1 MRYTTLA
8 FRTLSL
14 LDLMSSSGISVMLS
28 EWSLVTKCSDT
39 VVCLEIIHG
48 FSTCPQCS
56 LLKRSLSRCVL
67 FGVVVTVYH
76 VNDVYGVTVISDR
89 SGFLPVAWNVYEVC
103 LSDMF
108 LQVQR
113 FFLHRYEPLV
123 WLCCVRLWS
132 LALTRKSLRLL
143 LRL

>member
-1 MRYTTLA
+1 MRFKNVTTENRNLNQCSVETVKNTTLCKLHYA
-8 FRTLSL
+8 
-14 LDLMSSSGISVMLS
+14 D
-28 EWSLVTKCSDT
+28 DT
-39 VVCLEIIHG
+39 QLY
-48 FSTCPQCS
+48 
-56 LLKRSLSRCVL
+56 CVL

-113 FFLHRYEPLV
+113 FCLHRYEPWV
-123 WLCCVRLWS
+123 WLCCVGL
-132 LALTRKSLRLL
+132 
-143 LRL
+143 

>member
-1 MRYTTLA
+1 M
-8 FRTLSL
+8 
-14 LDLMSSSGISVMLS
+14 
-28 EWSLVTKCSDT
+28 
-39 VVCLEIIHG
+39 VCLEIIHG
-48 FSTCPQCS
+48 FSTCPRCS
-56 LLKRSLSRCVL
+56 LLKRSLSCCVL

-113 FFLHRYEPLV
+113 FCLHRYEPWV
-123 WLCCVRLWS
+123 WLCCVRL
-132 LALTRKSLRLL
+132 
-143 LRL
+143 